1 LGETE
6 ASKSL
11 ELPRGILREVTP
23 LSMWAGDTLIY
34 RTIVGLAALALPVIA
49 AVHWVMRGTLPWPQL
64 AFTGCI
70 LAGGYACLAIAQR
83 GAKEIAAAM
92 LVGLL
97 WLSTTIYAFKTGY
110 GMHSAMVFIYL
121 PCLLYTGLFFGIGIA
136 SAQLALTAAALV
148 LMYYAETT
156 GRIGGA
162 AEVVATGTPFNY
174 MVGIVVT
181 LVGTLAGGL
190 VYHRRV
196 QRESARVVAE
206 AAKHLSALESAQ
218 AARAEL
224 ETARARLESFGA
236 QVSARA
242 SARDRELDAAHHS
255 LETLRAVLTSH
266 SAAGSRDLAE
276 IAACSLQALAPE
288 TLDLTALAQQAAER
302 ARAEPGLAKTAIR
315 VDAGLQARGDRRL
328 VAMLLER
335 LILRACRACRGEP
348 EAAVHVGGGSLGG
361 RPVFHVRDNGPA
373 LGAAQRAALFEPSGA
388 GAPDLTALVARCI
401 VERHGGELELD
412 AAPGNETTFFFS
424 LPG

>member
-6 ASKSL
+6 AAKSL

-23 LSMWAGDTLIY
+23 LSLWAGDTLIY
-34 RTIVGLAALALPVIA
+34 RTIIGLAALALPVIA
-49 AVHWVMRGTLPWPQL
+49 AVHWVMRGALPWPQL
-64 AFTGCI
+64 AFTACI

-83 GAKEIAAAM
+83 GAKEVAAAM

-97 WLSTTIYAFKTGY
+97 WLATTIYAFKTGY

-136 SAQLALTAAALV
+136 SGQLALTAAALF

-162 AEVVATGTPFNY
+162 ADVVATGTPFNY
-174 MVGIVVT
+174 MVGILVT

-206 AAKHLSALESAQ
+206 AAKHLAALESAQ

-224 ETARARLESFGA
+224 EIARARLESFGA

-242 SARDRELDAAHHS
+242 SARDQELDAAQRS
-255 LETLRAVLTSH
+255 LEMLRAALASQP
-266 SAAGSRDLAE
+266 AAELRGLAE
-276 IAACSLQALAPE
+276 IAACSLQALE
-288 TLDLTALAQQAAER
+288 KR
-302 ARAEPGLAKTAIR
+302 Y
-315 VDAGLQARGDRRL
+315 AG
-328 VAMLLER
+328 
-335 LILRACRACRGEP
+335 
-348 EAAVHVGGGSLGG
+348 S
-361 RPVFHVRDNGPA
+361 
-373 LGAAQRAALFEPSGA
+373 
-388 GAPDLTALVARCI
+388 
-401 VERHGGELELD
+401 
-412 AAPGNETTFFFS
+412 
-424 LPG
+424 